1 MLEFAR
7 VKKAWLVLSPSLVF
21 EIDEGK
27 GFKAIHEPFEAS
39 PGPLGH
45 PSKKPFVPGQE
56 DDQEIRFS
64 DLLDA
69 HDNGR

>member
-7 VKKAWLVLSPSLVF
+7 VKKAWLILSPSLVF

-27 GFKAIHEPFEAS
+27 GFKAIHKTFETS

-45 PSKKPFVPGQE
+45 PSKHAFIPGE
-56 DDQEIRFS
+56 KNDQEI
-64 DLLDA
+64 
-69 HDNGR
+69 